1 MDTPGWLTRSLAEVP
16 ADDAWLTPSERR
28 VLTGLRFARRRAD
41 WRLGRW
47 TAKAAVG
54 HWLEMAPERIEIL
67 AAEDG
72 APEAWLDGAHAPV
85 SVSLSHRGGR
95 ALAVVAGEGHST
107 GCDLELIETRSP
119 AFVREW
125 LSPCEQRRI
134 VDCAD
139 GERALVA
146 NLIWTAKEAAAK
158 VRREGLRLDVRR
170 AVVNTSGVGGP
181 ETDYWKPLRV
191 DWPDTQQA
199 TSGWWRV
206 EPGWVMTVA
215 GEPAPA
221 PPAML
226 TGEGVGG
233 GAAARS
239 GT

>member
-1 MDTPGWLTRSLAEVP
+1 MDTPGWLTRSLADVP
-16 ADDAWLTPSERR
+16 ADDAWLAPGERR
-28 VLTGLRFARRRAD
+28 VLAGLRIARRRAD

-47 TAKAAVG
+47 TAKTAVAQRLG
-54 HWLEMAPERIEIL
+54 VAPERLEIL

-72 APEAWLDGAHAPV
+72 APEAWLDGRPAPV

-95 ALAVVAGEGHST
+95 ALAVVAGEGHRP
-107 GCDLELIETRSP
+107 GCDLELIEARSP

-134 VDCAD
+134 VDCAA

-170 AVVNTSGVGGP
+170 AVVNASGVGGP
-181 ETDYWKPLRV
+181 ETDCWKPLRV
-191 DWPDTQQA
+191 DWPDAQLA

-206 EPGWVMTVA
+206 EPGWVMSVA

-221 PPAML
+221 APAML
-226 TGEGVGG
+226 AGEP
-233 GAAARS
+233 RR
-239 GT
+239 